1 MISIFPRGISAVGA
15 VGCEVLG
22 DFKARIA
29 IGAYTGFARHGRGD
43 FKMAATRA
51 SYSDEAFAGD
61 SEAFATCGADSDFA
75 RHSEGDL

>member
-1 MISIFPRGISAVGA
+1 MISISVRDISAAGA

-43 FKMAATRA
+43 VKMPATRA
-51 SYSDEAFAGD
+51 GYSDEVFAGD
-61 SEAFATCGADSDFA
+61 SEVFATCGADSDFA